1 MDKNEC
7 VLLENGN
14 MYKLKDDDI
23 LQDDHTAVIEGYG
36 FSRPNSWFKVVSSV
50 YAPHNCEQLT
60 YNILHFLISKTL
72 FAKQL
77 EQEKKKNI
85 YQFNFEEFHKSNKRF
100 QTEKKETE
108 EVQPLSLPKM
118 EPVEDPQDDSCRFSL
133 QKVLDEYSAT
143 NIQRDINP
151 LLVCISSHK

>member
-1 MDKNEC
+1 MFAWRVLNESHDH
-7 VLLENGN
+7 
-14 MYKLKDDDI
+14 KDIDEPAQ
-23 LQDDHTAVIEGYG
+23 LQPTTSEFVAKY
-36 FSRPNSWFKVVSSV
+36 RRK
-50 YAPHNCEQLT
+50 HNLTDPEQ
-60 YNILHFLISKTL
+60 YH
-72 FAKQL
+72 Q

-118 EPVEDPQDDSCRFSL
+118 EPVEDPQDDSYRFSL

-143 NIQRDINP
+143 TIQRHINP
-151 LLVCISSHK
+151 LLVCIIRHK